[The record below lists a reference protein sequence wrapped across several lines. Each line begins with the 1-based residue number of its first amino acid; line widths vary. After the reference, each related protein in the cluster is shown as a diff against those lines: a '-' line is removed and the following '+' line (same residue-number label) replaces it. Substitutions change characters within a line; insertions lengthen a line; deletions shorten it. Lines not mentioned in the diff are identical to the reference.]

1 VFELSNLFFV
11 LSYLLIFLGIVGAL
25 VPILPGPLLI
35 WLGALVWAWAD
46 GFVRIGWP
54 TLLVLAVLTVI
65 AWGADLA
72 LTFLGSKKSGAG
84 WRSIGV
90 SILGGLIG
98 AVLLSS
104 VPVVGTFI
112 GAAIGSISA
121 LWLMEY
127 RRAQLGPRDGPV
139 PNTATNSSSPSNVQ
153 ENKARATRAVKGYVG
168 GFLMAMAVEFIISL
182 MMLSIFAWQAFL

>member
-1 VFELSNLFFV
+1 MLDFSNLIFV

-35 WLGALVWAWAD
+35 WLGAFVWAWAD
-46 GFVRIGWP
+46 EFARIGWP

-65 AWGADLA
+65 AWGADLG
-72 LTFLGSKKSGAG
+72 LSFLGSKRSGAG

-104 VPVVGTFI
+104 VPIVGTFI
-112 GAAIGSISA
+112 GAAIGSVSA
-121 LWLMEY
+121 LWLMEF
-127 RRAQLGPRDGPV
+127 RRAQVASGDGSGL
-139 PNTATNSSSPSNVQ
+139 NSPSNTSNVQ
-153 ENKARATRAVKGYVG
+153 DNRTRATRAVKGYVG